1 MKIIPIL
8 SPYCPAIVTLRTFDP
23 VLCVPFCHSCASFPP
38 HMQASLH
45 ICWTALFSLSPSLP
59 PLVCVWM
66 CPCETPQFNL
76 RVLCKI
82 SHRLLKCSANTSM
95 CYCSLLLS
103 ETAGIF
109 HRSGLSIK
117 RLSPDRLCWWISVR
131 LPRVQMLVSSALLC
145 LTAVCKSYN
154 SSFYLS
160 FCRQSWAICFLALFR
175 DFSDNVDQV

>member
-1 MKIIPIL
+1 
-8 SPYCPAIVTLRTFDP
+8 
-23 VLCVPFCHSCASFPP
+23 
-38 HMQASLH
+38 
-45 ICWTALFSLSPSLP
+45 
-59 PLVCVWM
+59 
-66 CPCETPQFNL
+66 
-76 RVLCKI
+76 
-82 SHRLLKCSANTSM
+82 M
-95 CYCSLLLS
+95 CYFSLLLS

-175 DFSDNVDQV
+175 DFSDNVDQVKLAMQWHYEEVHRAPLIANPAASGSLVQHCTFLSFWKIGTPYLIFCSMSKQWFSLCITCVNW